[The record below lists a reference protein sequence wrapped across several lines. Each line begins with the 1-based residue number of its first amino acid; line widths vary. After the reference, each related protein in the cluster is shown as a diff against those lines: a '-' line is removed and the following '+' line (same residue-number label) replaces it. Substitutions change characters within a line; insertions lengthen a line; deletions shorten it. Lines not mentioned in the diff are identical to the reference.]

1 MITKNDT
8 NQPQRWVNG
17 TLAIIHEITSEKI
30 KVNINGEIFDLSK
43 ARWEKYDYQFR
54 NGTISPK
61 IVATYVQYPLKLA
74 WAATIHK
81 CQGQTFDQVAIDL
94 DSGSFAHGQTY
105 VALSRATSLES
116 IY

>member
-1 MITKNDT
+1 MSTKNDT

-81 CQGQTFDQVAIDL
+81 CQGQTFDQVAIL
-94 DSGSFAHGQTY
+94 
-105 VALSRATSLES
+105 
-116 IY
+116 